1 MKKTEQQLLNERKEM
16 VVNLNGLTREEVQ
29 KLVELEMELS
39 DKGYD
44 IESHE
49 DLLLKM

>member
-1 MKKTEQQLLNERKEM
+1 MNKEQKLLNERKEM
-16 VVNLNGLTREEVQ
+16 LSKLDELTKEEM
-29 KLVELEMELS
+29 KELVIIEIELS

-49 DLLLKM
+49 DLWLAM

>member
-1 MKKTEQQLLNERKEM
+1 MNKEQKLLNERKEM
-16 VVNLNGLTREEVQ
+16 LSKLDKLTKEEM
-29 KLVELEMELS
+29 KELVSVEMELS

-49 DLLLKM
+49 DLWLTM

>member
-1 MKKTEQQLLNERKEM
+1 MKEQKMLNTRKEM
-16 VVNLNGLTREEVQ
+16 LSRLDNLTREEVGE
-29 KLVELEMELS
+29 LVELEMALT

-49 DLLLKM
+49 YLLLKM